1 MKRSYIS
8 YIVGSGVLAA
18 SLAVVLLNLPAQ
30 AQTNAAPSQDGDRDF
45 DWGWL
50 RLAGLSCK
58 CEEAVRYTEPNEMK
72 LSDTDGTS
80 NRY

>member
-1 MKRSYIS
+1 MKRSVKRS
-8 YIVGSGVLAA
+8 R
-18 SLAVVLLNLPAQ
+18 
-30 AQTNAAPSQDGDRDF
+30 GDRDF

-50 RLAGLSCK
+50 GLLGLAGLAGLSRK
-58 CEEAVRYTEPNEMK
+58 REEAVRYTEPNEMK